1 MRTKSIPYNTYSP
14 WQELRAEVG
23 EDHAHARLDVLEGE
37 VLGEGPAA
45 AQKPRGAAVAAAGG
59 GEKWN
64 PSTLGAQF
72 EEDVSSSRNTTR
84 ERASSVTGKS
94 GIVEMFPEGK
104 P

>member
-1 MRTKSIPYNTYSP
+1 MVRVASGSVWQTSLSP
-14 WQELRAEVG
+14 CAV
-23 EDHAHARLDVLEGE
+23 
-37 VLGEGPAA
+37 
-45 AQKPRGAAVAAAGG
+45 GAAVAAAGG

-84 ERASSVTGKS
+84 ERPSSVTGKS

>member
-1 MRTKSIPYNTYSP
+1 MDRGARTFFLLT
-14 WQELRAEVG
+14 A
-23 EDHAHARLDVLEGE
+23 DVPEF
-37 VLGEGPAA
+37 V
-45 AQKPRGAAVAAAGG
+45 RSVGAAVAAAGG

-64 PSTLGAQF
+64 SSTLGAQL

-84 ERASSVTGKS
+84 ERPSSVTGKS

>member
-1 MRTKSIPYNTYSP
+1 
-14 WQELRAEVG
+14 V
-23 EDHAHARLDVLEGE
+23 
-37 VLGEGPAA
+37 
-45 AQKPRGAAVAAAGG
+45 GAAVAAAGG

-84 ERASSVTGKS
+84 ERPSSVTGKS